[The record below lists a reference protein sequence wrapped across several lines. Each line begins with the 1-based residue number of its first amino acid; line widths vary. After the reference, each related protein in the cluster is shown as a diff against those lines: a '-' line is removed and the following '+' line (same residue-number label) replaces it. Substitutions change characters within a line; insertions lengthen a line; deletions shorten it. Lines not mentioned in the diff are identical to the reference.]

1 MVLWLWLV
9 LWGAAFVVKESEEI
23 RFDLLTASVGRR
35 PRIAMGIVVA
45 LALVVLYGASLK
57 ASFDYVTFMK
67 VEKSSYLK
75 IRMDWLFSIFLVF
88 LVAVIVRYVWLLWHL
103 AARARSGGAGP
114 DRDQLGP
121 VSAAF
126 AYALAVI
133 VALSLLGLPV
143 GHAMIAGSILY
154 LWAKGLDMGTAAEQ
168 LLNGMYT
175 SYVLLAIPL
184 FILAAEFMNSGSI
197 MDRLLRFCN
206 ALVGRWRG
214 GLAQVNV
221 LQSIVFASMSGSALA
236 DAAGSGKIMQT
247 LMTRDGK
254 YPAAYAAALSAASSV
269 IGPIIPPSIPL
280 VLYALVSDTSIG
292 FLFLAGVVPGILLGL
307 VQMGLIA
314 ATAKRRNFP
323 VEERVPL
330 RELPRITREAFPALM
345 MPVILLG
352 CLYSGI
358 TTPTEAAAAAAAY
371 ALLVSAFLYR
381 SLSWADVYQ
390 SLARSARIT
399 ISIGMLIAG
408 ALVFNYVVTAENI
421 PKALAAFLKGYEL
434 SPLAFLLVVNLLLLA
449 LGCFLEGTTILL
461 IIIPVLLPTAQAL
474 GVDPVHF
481 GVVAVMNIMIGLITP
496 PYGLLLFMMVK
507 IAEVPLRDL
516 VREVLPFLA
525 VMIGALA
532 LITFVPDLVLVP
544 AEAPR
549 LQGLKHAGP
558 RRRRHV
564 VGRRAR
570 DAPGMGG
577 LAHARAH
584 ARAPRHPGL
593 PARLA
598 LDRGLGRAVVFRS
611 CTRPRDSPPS
621 RAGPTSSGSTI
632 RARGRAR

>member
-1 MVLWLWLV
+1 
-9 LWGAAFVVKESEEI
+9 
-23 RFDLLTASVGRR
+23 
-35 PRIAMGIVVA
+35 
-45 LALVVLYGASLK
+45 
-57 ASFDYVTFMK
+57 
-67 VEKSSYLK
+67 
-75 IRMDWLFSIFLVF
+75 
-88 LVAVIVRYVWLLWHL
+88 
-103 AARARSGGAGP
+103 
-114 DRDQLGP
+114 
-121 VSAAF
+121 VSTAF
-126 AYALAVI
+126 AYALAAI

-154 LWAKGLDMGTAAEQ
+154 LYVKGLDMGTAAEQ

-206 ALVGRWRG
+206 ALVGRFRG

-221 LQSIVFASMSGSALA
+221 VQSIVFASMSGSALA

-254 YPAAYAAALSAASSV
+254 YTAAFAAALTAASSV

-292 FLFLAGVVPGILLGL
+292 FLFLAGLVPGILLGL

-314 ATAKRRNFP
+314 VTARRRNFP

-358 TTPTEAAAAAAAY
+358 TTPTEAAAVAAAY
-371 ALLVSAFLYR
+371 ALVVSALLYR
-381 SLSWADVYQ
+381 SISWRDVYH
-390 SLARSARIT
+390 SLDRSARIT

-434 SPLAFLLVVNLLLLA
+434 SPLAFLLVVNLLLLV
-449 LGCFLEGTTILL
+449 LGCLLEGTTILL
-461 IIIPVLLPTAQAL
+461 VIVPVLLPTAQAL

-507 IAEVPLRDL
+507 IAEVPLKDL
-516 VREVLPFLA
+516 VREVIPFLA
-525 VMIGALA
+525 VMIAALA
-532 LITFVPDLVLVP
+532 LITFVPDLVL
-544 AEAPR
+544 ALPR
-549 LQGLKHAGP
+549 L
-558 RRRRHV
+558 
-564 VGRRAR
+564 
-570 DAPGMGG
+570 
-577 LAHARAH
+577 
-584 ARAPRHPGL
+584 
-593 PARLA
+593 
-598 LDRGLGRAVVFRS
+598 LGYK
-611 CTRPRDSPPS
+611 
-621 RAGPTSSGSTI
+621 G
-632 RARGRAR
+632 